1 MNLQTGLKEAKL
13 MKEDMDTEPDGTS
26 EIIKSTSDNI
36 LDVLHAG
43 MRPSALVLVVKY
55 HTCI

>member
-55 HTCI
+55 HI